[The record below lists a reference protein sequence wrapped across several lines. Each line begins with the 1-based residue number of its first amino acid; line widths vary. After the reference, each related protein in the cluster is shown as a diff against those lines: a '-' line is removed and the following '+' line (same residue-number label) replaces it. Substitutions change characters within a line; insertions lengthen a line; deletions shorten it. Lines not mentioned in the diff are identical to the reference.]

1 MSRTNLP
8 HPEERPAGASRRT
21 QHTDSAPRGCR
32 WSGRDDLVCCAPP
45 NAECGGRPM
54 SVSETIAARPG
65 PPLPS
70 RRLID
75 GPSAWVGADM
85 RKREAE
91 WSYRLS
97 PAEIAEIEAAL
108 SAVRE

>member
-1 MSRTNLP
+1 MTVIMIWGA
-8 HPEERPAGASRRT
+8 AGTGGVGPDTSTGYAGRCRMGKRRSAS
-21 QHTDSAPRGCR
+21 
-32 WSGRDDLVCCAPP
+32 
-45 NAECGGRPM
+45 M
-54 SVSETIAARPG
+54 SVSETIAARPA
-65 PPLPS
+65 PPMPS

-97 PAEIAEIEAAL
+97 PLEVAEIEAAL
-108 SAVRE
+108 RAVWERGLDIADIRREDFPLP

>member
-1 MSRTNLP
+1 MGKRKSP
-8 HPEERPAGASRRT
+8 S
-21 QHTDSAPRGCR
+21 
-32 WSGRDDLVCCAPP
+32 
-45 NAECGGRPM
+45 M
-54 SVSETIAARPG
+54 SVSETIAARPA
-65 PPLPS
+65 PPMPS

-97 PAEIAEIEAAL
+97 PLEIAEIETVL
-108 SAVRE
+108 RAVRERGLDIADISREAFPVPTLVPVLDRLRTEVHGG